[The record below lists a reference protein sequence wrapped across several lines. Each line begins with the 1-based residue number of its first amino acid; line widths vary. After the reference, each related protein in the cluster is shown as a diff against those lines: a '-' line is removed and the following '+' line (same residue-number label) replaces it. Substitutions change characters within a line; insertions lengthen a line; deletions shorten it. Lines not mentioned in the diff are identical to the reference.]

1 MEQRP
6 DLVEL
11 GEKLRE
17 CREARAAA
25 DRRAFS
31 VRSLAARLGVSA
43 TYLSGLERGQQ
54 RPTEALLRQLAGE
67 LAIEPEP
74 LLALARRVPEDVTAA
89 IAARPA
95 LAEAV
100 RALRELPDDDL
111 LRAVR
116 RIRDGEW

>member
-1 MEQRP
+1 MDHGP

-11 GEKLRE
+11 GERLRE
-17 CREARAAA
+17 CREARAVE

-31 VRSLAARLGVSA
+31 VRSLAARLGVSP
-43 TYLSGLERGQQ
+43 TYLSGLERGRQ
-54 RPTEALLRQLAGE
+54 RPTEVLLRQLACE

-74 LLALARRVPEDVTAA
+74 LLAMARRVPEDVTSA
-89 IAARPA
+89 IASRPA

-100 RALRELPDDDL
+100 RVLRELPDDCL